1 MRLCSRRLKE
11 AVTEEL
17 LGILFGIPGGLT
29 AKEPAGH
36 PKLFGAQALSPGQ
49 LVRLRS
55 RDGSQI
61 VSQFNRIASIKS
73 M

>member
-36 PKLFGAQALSPGQ
+36 PKLFGA
-49 LVRLRS
+49 
-55 RDGSQI
+55 
-61 VSQFNRIASIKS
+61 
-73 M
+73 